1 MAALFKDILSE
12 AGASRVHTYRAQAD
26 LCRRLAA
33 AGHLGETRQSLE
45 DIAASYDR
53 LADDMD
59 FVTTNEMGR
68 SSRQA
73 GDVQGVQRRRFRM
86 RRAADFRIMK
96 GA

>member
-1 MAALFKDILSE
+1 MAALCKDILSQ
-12 AGASRVHTYRAQAD
+12 AGASRTHTYRAQAD
-26 LCRRLAA
+26 VCRRLAA

-59 FVTTNEMGR
+59 FVTATEMWR
-68 SSRQA
+68 SNRNV
-73 GDVQGVQRRRFRM
+73 GEVQGVQRRRSRM

>member
-1 MAALFKDILSE
+1 MAALFKYILSE
-12 AGASRVHTYRAQAD
+12 AGASRIHTYRAQAD
-26 LCRRLAA
+26 LCRRLAG

-59 FVTTNEMGR
+59 FVATNEMGR
-68 SSRQA
+68 SNRNA
-73 GDVQGVQRRRFRM
+73 GEVQGVQRRRSRM